1 MRKCWWPA
9 YSPCQCFQNTLSSVL
24 KKIISITF
32 NPNPLDKILNQTK
45 LKAFAVDKLKITKMI
60 ISVFDRVENSVGKG
74 EIAFASNFSFS
85 HNVFKRLLSQTRQNV
100 SFCGNGL
107 TAQCSLLLTL
117 QKKPLKTLSEKKKI
131 PVTCI
136 FSFLH
141 NERKIPI

>member
-24 KKIISITF
+24 KKIISISF
-32 NPNPLDKILNQTK
+32 NPNPLDKILNQT
-45 LKAFAVDKLKITKMI
+45 KLKITKMI

-74 EIAFASNFSFS
+74 EIAFTSNFSFS

-100 SFCGNGL
+100 SFCWNGL

-136 FSFLH
+136 FSF
-141 NERKIPI
+141 